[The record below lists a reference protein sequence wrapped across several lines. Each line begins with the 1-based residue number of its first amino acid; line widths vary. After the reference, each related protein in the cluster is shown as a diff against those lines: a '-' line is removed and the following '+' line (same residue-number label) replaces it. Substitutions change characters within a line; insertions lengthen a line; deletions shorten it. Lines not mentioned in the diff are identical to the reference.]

1 MDRYA
6 GCCQRQFG
14 CRCDYRTAIFKKRT
28 LYTKISGQPRTL
40 IPLDYAERKVAQ
52 EGGIVQDSIVLEV
65 YWLDIVFEMV
75 RPTMELSRSEIEQR
89 LAVVAEN
96 LRALTEKAA
105 ALSGAADDEIINQQI
120 DEQQA
125 VYDEL
130 KSRLASIS

>member
-1 MDRYA
+1 
-6 GCCQRQFG
+6 
-14 CRCDYRTAIFKKRT
+14 
-28 LYTKISGQPRTL
+28 
-40 IPLDYAERKVAQ
+40 
-52 EGGIVQDSIVLEV
+52 
-65 YWLDIVFEMV
+65 
-75 RPTMELSRSEIEQR
+75 MELSRSEIEQR

-96 LRALTEKAA
+96 LRVLTEKAA

>member
-1 MDRYA
+1 MDI
-6 GCCQRQFG
+6 
-14 CRCDYRTAIFKKRT
+14 D
-28 LYTKISGQPRTL
+28 
-40 IPLDYAERKVAQ
+40 
-52 EGGIVQDSIVLEV
+52 
-65 YWLDIVFEMV
+65 FEMV
-75 RPTMELSRSEIEQR
+75 RPIMELSRSEIEQK

-96 LRALTEKAA
+96 LRVLTEKAA

>member
-1 MDRYA
+1 
-6 GCCQRQFG
+6 
-14 CRCDYRTAIFKKRT
+14 
-28 LYTKISGQPRTL
+28 
-40 IPLDYAERKVAQ
+40 
-52 EGGIVQDSIVLEV
+52 
-65 YWLDIVFEMV
+65 MV

>member
-1 MDRYA
+1 
-6 GCCQRQFG
+6 
-14 CRCDYRTAIFKKRT
+14 
-28 LYTKISGQPRTL
+28 
-40 IPLDYAERKVAQ
+40 
-52 EGGIVQDSIVLEV
+52 
-65 YWLDIVFEMV
+65 
-75 RPTMELSRSEIEQR
+75 MELSRSEIEQK

-96 LRALTEKAA
+96 LRVLTEKAA